1 MKKYSFLI
9 CLILIIFSAA
19 VVYPQSRRNP
29 PDANNN
35 EKANQRPVEVIE
47 STKSETG
54 DTKDS
59 VENNDDEADLNVET
73 DNDVIKIDTKL
84 VTIPVRVLDRSGR
97 FIGGLTKNDFQI
109 FDNKAEQ
116 EIAFFS
122 NQEQPF
128 TVALVLDMSYSL
140 VFNIKDI
147 QRAAINFVSQL
158 RPADKVMV
166 ISFSEQIHVLT
177 GVTSDRKEIN
187 RAIYSTEIE
196 SGTSLYD
203 AVDEIINKE
212 MGRIEGRKAIVLFSD
227 GVDTT
232 SRKSYGAKN
241 LRDVLEFDALI
252 YPIQYDTYSE
262 VQKAKNQPVI
272 IQQPTIPNPLPKKNK
287 SPLPFPIPQSPIGI
301 PGTNGTTAEDYQK
314 AGEYLNDM
322 ANRTGGRVYQANT
335 TGDLALAFSR
345 IAEELR
351 TYYSIGFYP
360 KEEEKAAKNHKI
372 KVRVDR
378 DKTSVKARDSYVVK

>member
-1 MKKYSFLI
+1 MKKYTCLS
-9 CLILIIFSAA
+9 CLILIFFAAA
-19 VVYPQSRRNP
+19 VFSQSRRNP

-35 EKANQRPVEVIE
+35 GKANQRPIEVID

-54 DTKDS
+54 DVKDS
-59 VENNDDEADLNVET
+59 IENNDDEADLNVET
-73 DNDVIKIDTKL
+73 DGDVIKIDTKL

-97 FIGGLTKNDFQI
+97 FVGGLTKDDFQI

-166 ISFSEQIHVLT
+166 ISFSEQVHVLT
-177 GVTSDRKEIN
+177 GVTNDRKEIN
-187 RAIYSTEIE
+187 RAIYSTQIE

-212 MGRIEGRKAIVLFSD
+212 MGRIEGRKAIVLFTD

-232 SRKSYGAKN
+232 SRRSHITKN
-241 LRDVLEFDALI
+241 LRDVLESDALI

-262 VQKAKNQPVI
+262 VQKAKNQPI
-272 IQQPTIPNPLPKKNK
+272 ILQQPTIPSPLPKRNK
-287 SPLPFPIPQSPIGI
+287 SPLPFPLPTSPIGI
-301 PGTNGTTAEDYQK
+301 PGTSGTTAEDYRK

-322 ANRTGGRVYQANT
+322 ANRTGGKVYQANT

-360 KEEEKAAKNHKI
+360 KDEEKAAKNHKI

-378 DKTSVKARDSYVVK
+378 DKTSVKTRDSYVVK